1 MLPAM
6 ELTVWLETSMHQG
19 MTTLIPYVSSAKDVE
34 LHYDVKLFTSSPA
47 GRSNVAQGGDVR
59 ILAGEPHRLSSLTTK
74 LLQSANLAYRTL
86 HTRPKT
92 VRLTGRLSVKR
103 VPATTRASRST
114 NNPQVA

>member
-1 MLPAM
+1 MLPVM

-74 LLQSANLAYRTL
+74 QDSSSQCT
-86 HTRPKT
+86 
-92 VRLTGRLSVKR
+92 LSVSLSR
-103 VPATTRASRST
+103 GTTELTNKQFDCGASGTLPR
-114 NNPQVA
+114 